1 MKHSCQYGDFQLMA
15 SKVKSAMED
24 ERFIPFVPRSIRH
37 AAKLATQLC
46 ERTLDILAP
55 GLASALDPFPEAS
68 VPAFAKIFHLRE
80 FWHGGD

>member
-55 GLASALDPFPEAS
+55 GLASALDPFPEARRAL
-68 VPAFAKIFHLRE
+68 AFAFMDFAKTQE
-80 FWHGGD
+80 NP